1 MLLLTKSKILCAKA
15 SASETLLS
23 RPLVGRAV
31 TYTFIRNF
39 VPVLTPLRGVTGT
52 EELSLSLLRSKSGPF
67 GGTRNFVPVRRKC
80 TVRTPF
86 LLKLEVRSSYRRAKP
101 PSGVTG
107 TEFRVRRTSSSS
119 KKGALPGNFRVLSF
133 AEHEIEQN
141 CRNVLTT
148 ARDSTFRLSI
158 PHLKGEHSFCAWLVL
173 LSKPSFLLIPCTRCW
188 QNRIKQ
194 LDWCNSI
201 VLNSSNI

>member
-107 TEFRVRRTSSSS
+107 TEFRVKAILAERSSVGNPPLGGSLEFDTFSLMRSRTKCSA
-119 KKGALPGNFRVLSF
+119 KRKFG
-133 AEHEIEQN
+133 
-141 CRNVLTT
+141 
-148 ARDSTFRLSI
+148 
-158 PHLKGEHSFCAWLVL
+158 
-173 LSKPSFLLIPCTRCW
+173 
-188 QNRIKQ
+188 
-194 LDWCNSI
+194 
-201 VLNSSNI
+201 LNSPSALCTALRATSFGYGLLYY